1 MWVWMLFACSGEAPQ
16 PQSPPVMP
24 AVELRSDAPNL
35 VLVTLDTTRA
45 DAMGAYGAARG
56 SSPVFDQW
64 AARGVRFEWALSHAP
79 TTLSS
84 HASMFTGLDPH
95 GHRVVRNG
103 FPLLDGF
110 QTLAE
115 TLQSAGYDT
124 LGIVA
129 ASPIDAKMGMAQGFR
144 LFDDDTLTDMG
155 PRTEDRGDRV
165 TRRALD
171 LLERRDRGRPLFLWV
186 HYYDAHSPYDAPAE
200 FISRF
205 VAPGTEPGF
214 AGRAATRRLS
224 DLIRDGSVSQADI
237 DYLRALYQ
245 GEVAWV
251 DFQVG
256 RLLGELETMGIL
268 EESLVVFAGDH
279 GEMFAETRPHPLGH
293 GYDVDLWVSRVPL
306 VIAGTGSLSM
316 SPAVVTQ
323 PVKLSDLP
331 STVLGLLGVSEEGLG
346 EGQDLRGLMRGETLE
361 AAPIFLEATKSKT
374 EPTAPGWNNL
384 RKERG
389 VVWRDHIFLT
399 TPGRRRSEGLHRLDA
414 DQSPVDDLPLVEELR
429 GLLETWDES
438 APPFR
443 PETMDR
449 ETREALRA
457 LGYIE

>member
-1 MWVWMLFACSGEAPQ
+1 
-16 PQSPPVMP
+16 MP
-24 AVELRSDAPNL
+24 AIEIRADAPNL

-45 DAMGAYGAARG
+45 DAMGAYGAPRG
-56 SSPVFDQW
+56 SSPNFDQW
-64 AARGVRFEWALSHAP
+64 AARGTRFDWALSHAP

-103 FPLLDGF
+103 YPLLDGF
-110 QTLAE
+110 QTLTEA
-115 TLQSAGYDT
+115 LQSAGYDT

-129 ASPIDAKMGMAQGFR
+129 ASPIAANMGMAQGFR
-144 LFDDDTLTDMG
+144 LFDDDTRTDMG

-171 LLERRDRGRPLFLWV
+171 LLEQREPERPLFLWV
-186 HYYDAHSPYDAPAE
+186 HYYDAHSPYEAPAE
-200 FISRF
+200 FTSRF
-205 VAPGTEPGF
+205 VAPGSEPGF
-214 AGRAATRRLS
+214 AGRAATKRLS
-224 DLIRDGSVSQADI
+224 DLIREGSVSQEDI
-237 DYLRALYQ
+237 DYLRSLYQ

-256 RLLGELETMGIL
+256 RLLGELESRGIL
-268 EESLVVFAGDH
+268 EDSLVVFAGDH

-306 VIAGTGSLSM
+306 VITGTGSLSM
-316 SPAVVTQ
+316 TPSVVTQ

-331 STVLGLLGVSEEGLG
+331 STVLGLLGVSDEGLG
-346 EGQDLRGLMRGETLE
+346 DGQDLRGLMRGETLE
-361 AAPIFLEATKSKT
+361 AAPIFLEATKSKSK
-374 EPTAPGWNNL
+374 PSAPDWNNL

-389 VVWRDHIFLT
+389 VVWRDHVYLT
-399 TPGRRRSEGLHRLDA
+399 APARRGSGSLHRLDG
-414 DQSPVDDLPLVEELR
+414 DQSPVEDAPLMDELR
-429 GLLETWDES
+429 GLLEVWDQG

-443 PETMDR
+443 PETMDQ